1 MLSWPDVPS
10 TAVVA
15 LEIVM
20 CSICYPERGS
30 GLVGCLLT
38 MGRVIAATVA
48 TSRFREG
55 ESGFDAR
62 RVASR
67 ERRLGCGGELR
78 PAFCMVVSSCT
89 GGNVTPRCDGP
100 GGVVAAALAVRCWPR
115 WLANERAVFRSM
127 AGGVLAT
134 WMGVGARP
142 AAARRGEGAWGG
154 MGLATRWWRGR
165 HNGSG
170 SCMTPP
176 IRGPRKYSILY

>member
-1 MLSWPDVPS
+1 MFSWPDVPS

-38 MGRVIAATVA
+38 MGRVIVVTVA

-67 ERRLGCGGELR
+67 ERRFGLRRRVAAGVLYGRVELYGWKRDSAVRRAGWGCGCSACSKVL
-78 PAFCMVVSSCT
+78 
-89 GGNVTPRCDGP
+89 
-100 GGVVAAALAVRCWPR
+100 AAMACQR
-115 WLANERAVFRSM
+115 ESSM
-127 AGGVLAT
+127 A
-134 WMGVGARP
+134 
-142 AAARRGEGAWGG
+142 
-154 MGLATRWWRGR
+154 
-165 HNGSG
+165 
-170 SCMTPP
+170 
-176 IRGPRKYSILY
+176 

>member
-62 RVASR
+62 RSR
-67 ERRLGCGGELR
+67 PGSGVLGCGGELR
-78 PAFCMVVSSCT
+78 PAFCMAVSSCS

-100 GGVVAAALAVRCWPR
+100 VGTVADAPRCKLLAAVAC
-115 WLANERAVFRSM
+115 
-127 AGGVLAT
+127 
-134 WMGVGARP
+134 
-142 AAARRGEGAWGG
+142 
-154 MGLATRWWRGR
+154 
-165 HNGSG
+165 
-170 SCMTPP
+170 
-176 IRGPRKYSILY
+176 

>member
-1 MLSWPDVPS
+1 MLSWPDVPG
-10 TAVVA
+10 TAVAA

-38 MGRVIAATVA
+38 MGRFIAATVA

-100 GGVVAAALAVRCWPR
+100 GGVVAVALAGGCWPR
-115 WLANERAVFRSM
+115 WLANERAVWRSM
-127 AGGVLAT
+127 AGGVLAPG
-134 WMGVGARP
+134 WVLVHGRRRR
-142 AAARRGEGAWGG
+142 AAAKARGEEWG
-154 MGLATRWWRGR
+154 W
-165 HNGSG
+165 
-170 SCMTPP
+170 
-176 IRGPRKYSILY
+176 PRDGGEAAIMVVVVV

>member
-1 MLSWPDVPS
+1 MFSWPDVPS

-67 ERRLGCGGELR
+67 ERRFGLRRRVAAGVLYGRVELFGWKRDSAVRRAGWGCGCSACRRVL
-78 PAFCMVVSSCT
+78 AAMAC
-89 GGNVTPRCDGP
+89 PR
-100 GGVVAAALAVRCWPR
+100 
-115 WLANERAVFRSM
+115 ESSM
-127 AGGVLAT
+127 A
-134 WMGVGARP
+134 
-142 AAARRGEGAWGG
+142 
-154 MGLATRWWRGR
+154 
-165 HNGSG
+165 
-170 SCMTPP
+170 
-176 IRGPRKYSILY
+176 

>member
-10 TAVVA
+10 TAVAA

-38 MGRVIAATVA
+38 MGRFIAATVA

-78 PAFCMVVSSCT
+78 PAFCMAVSSCS

-115 WLANERAVFRSM
+115 WRANERADFIAWRVESWQP
-127 AGGVLAT
+127 GWVLVH
-134 WMGVGARP
+134 GRRRR
-142 AAARRGEGAWGG
+142 AAAKARGEEWG
-154 MGLATRWWRGR
+154 W
-165 HNGSG
+165 
-170 SCMTPP
+170 
-176 IRGPRKYSILY
+176 PRDGGEAAIMVVVVV

>member
-15 LEIVM
+15 LEIVK

-67 ERRLGCGGELR
+67 ERRFGLR
-78 PAFCMVVSSCT
+78 
-89 GGNVTPRCDGP
+89 RR
-100 GGVVAAALAVRCWPR
+100 AAAGVLYGRVELFGWKRDSAVR
-115 WLANERAVFRSM
+115 RA
-127 AGGVLAT
+127 GWDCG
-134 WMGVGARP
+134 
-142 AAARRGEGAWGG
+142 
-154 MGLATRWWRGR
+154 
-165 HNGSG
+165 
-170 SCMTPP
+170 
-176 IRGPRKYSILY
+176 

>member
-1 MLSWPDVPS
+1 MLSWPDVPN

-67 ERRLGCGGELR
+67 ERRFGLRRRAAAGVLYGRVELYGWKRDSAVRRAGWGCGCS
-78 PAFCMVVSSCT
+78 ACSK
-89 GGNVTPRCDGP
+89 
-100 GGVVAAALAVRCWPR
+100 
-115 WLANERAVFRSM
+115 
-127 AGGVLAT
+127 VLAA
-134 WMGVGARP
+134 MACQR
-142 AAARRGEGAWGG
+142 E
-154 MGLATRWWRGR
+154 
-165 HNGSG
+165 S
-170 SCMTPP
+170 
-176 IRGPRKYSILY
+176 SIS